1 MPSRTIL
8 IVDDDKS
15 LVASLERYLATYGFA
30 ISSAGSGEDLRR
42 EMKEAKPD
50 LIILDIMLPDVN
62 GLDLAREIRQHSN
75 IPIVML
81 TGRGEETD
89 RVVGLEVGADDYVA
103 KPFSPR
109 ELLARINAILRR
121 ASYDTG
127 RLDESVPRPS
137 ATMTDDRFG
146 EFSGWRIDLN
156 RRRLVDPT
164 GDEVDLTAGE
174 FSVLLALARQPR
186 RVLTRAQLLDF
197 FGEGEADVFD
207 RSVDT
212 RVSRLRR
219 KIEPDPHNPSFI
231 KTEWGVG
238 YYFAF
243 DVDWTE

>member
-8 IVDDDKS
+8 IVDDDTS
-15 LVASLERYLATYGFA
+15 LVSSLERYLSTYGFSV
-30 ISSAGSGEDLRR
+30 ISAANGSDLRR
-42 EMKEAKPD
+42 SLQDGKPD

-62 GLDLAREIRQHSN
+62 GLDLAREIRRASN
-75 IPIVML
+75 VPIVML

-121 ASYDTG
+121 ARSDAASSVNLSVKTLAG
-127 RLDESVPRPS
+127 EPESRVGSFLD
-137 ATMTDDRFG
+137 
-146 EFSGWRIDLN
+146 WRIDLN
-156 RRRLVDPT
+156 RRRLIDPK
-164 GDEVDLTAGE
+164 GKEVDLTAGE
-174 FSVLLALARQPR
+174 FSVLVALARQPR
-186 RVLTRAQLLDF
+186 RVLTRSQLLDYF
-197 FGEGEADVFD
+197 SEGEADVFD

-219 KIEPDPHNPSFI
+219 KIEPDSHNPTFI

-238 YYFAF
+238 YYFAM
-243 DVDWTE
+243 DVEWTD